1 MILMTGVAFSIKMAA
16 PKPVFFFSPHFPRD
30 QMALLWNGFTMV
42 YQNTAFVE
50 SIGLCWGGSE
60 AWASTSIDNNA
71 RVMVAFIS
79 EIVSADPNMT
89 KRQILWGDAMFET
102 CWIRNR
108 FSPASQH
115 MIIAG
120 SVSCPF
126 IGCQCRLI
134 NVLKRLMVFLKV
146 PKRSIG
152 WMVLLLYVFLKSS
165 GLSFT
170 PCKTVLPGFTLLP
183 SSSITSIPLRSLRLE
198 VWVAICELISGDR

>member
-1 MILMTGVAFSIKMAA
+1 
-16 PKPVFFFSPHFPRD
+16 
-30 QMALLWNGFTMV
+30 MV

-60 AWASTSIDNNA
+60 AWASTSIDA
-71 RVMVAFIS
+71 RACDGCFYFGNRKK
-79 EIVSADPNMT
+79 PNMT
-89 KRQILWGDAMFET
+89 KRQIHWGDAMFET

-108 FSPASQH
+108 FSPASRH

-126 IGCQCRLI
+126 IGFQCRLI

-152 WMVLLLYVFLKSS
+152 WMVLLLYVFLKSL

-183 SSSITSIPLRSLRLE
+183 SSSITPIPLRSLRLE
-198 VWVAICELISGDR
+198 VWVAICELISGDH